1 MSTTLSAGPV
11 PATRGVAS
19 TRRTVALTAAGVV
32 VAGAATSIV
41 ALTVTAIGAADG
53 FAPLRPA
60 LYLPFVAIG
69 VIATVIGW
77 RIIRS
82 RTENPVAVL
91 RVLVPAVLLVSF
103 VPDAILI
110 VTRFIPGTTLIGGL
124 SLSVMHL
131 IVAAVAVPLA
141 QRIAPVG
148 ARAR

>member
-1 MSTTLSAGPV
+1 MTATLSAGTE
-11 PATRGVAS
+11 PATSHAAS

-32 VAGAATSIV
+32 VAGAATTIV
-41 ALTVTAIGAADG
+41 ALTVTALGVADD

-77 RIIRS
+77 RTIRS
-82 RTENPVAVL
+82 RTANPAAVL
-91 RVLVPAVLLVSF
+91 RVLVPAVLVASF

-124 SLSVMHL
+124 SLSVMHV

-141 QRIAPVG
+141 QRIAPVHG
-148 ARAR
+148 WRR